1 MRQVEKTGIFWLTR
15 KAVRSPFRPMEGQ
28 EAAVAAA
35 EKAAGAAPADRA
47 DSVARTARDGRS
59 GSDGHDGM
67 SGSNGLPGSA
77 GVITIVYD
85 PAVKPFLAAIK
96 TSNKGAPAP
105 VYQEAPVA
113 PLW

>member
-1 MRQVEKTGIFWLTR
+1 
-15 KAVRSPFRPMEGQ
+15 MEGQ
-28 EAAVAAA
+28 EAAAAAA
-35 EKAAGAAPADRA
+35 EKAARAATADGRIRLPERQGA
-47 DSVARTARDGRS
+47 VGGRDGN
-59 GSDGHDGM
+59 DGM
-67 SGSNGLPGSA
+67 SGSDGCPGSA

-105 VYQEAPVA
+105 VYQETPVA